1 MRMAK
6 AEPCVRP
13 RHTISSCLASAAST
27 NVMWYTQCH
36 KPTILEGFKFTPF
49 MSIDYS
55 TIFFV
60 RLDDI
65 GDEWHCPEPRS
76 FQQPYDLPPPGSR
89 PHDLRL
95 ETTSSIGKA
104 QSAPHPP
111 STGAYKQY
119 SGWWSLAPAGGATD
133 PVWNQMLS
141 ACCTLNSWRRKD
153 CQMLKPKHKL
163 GDKYVPRMW
172 HPNTPVLSHLCRKS
186 FGSNLLVVVVVAVKS
201 FEGLDVH
208 LDAASVWNVGPHVT
222 TVTTVTTVCP

>member
-1 MRMAK
+1 
-6 AEPCVRP
+6 
-13 RHTISSCLASAAST
+13 
-27 NVMWYTQCH
+27 
-36 KPTILEGFKFTPF
+36 
-49 MSIDYS
+49 
-55 TIFFV
+55 V

-65 GDEWHCPEPRS
+65 ADEWHCPEPRS

-153 CQMLKPKHKL
+153 YQMLKPKHKL
-163 GDKYVPRMW
+163 GNKYVPRMW
-172 HPNTPVLSHLCRKS
+172 HPNTPVLSHFCHKS

-208 LDAASVWNVGPHVT
+208 LDAASETLDHMSLQSLQSAHIKSRKSRLEPGSQIFSPWKIGIVQVKVPRKHTPKIIHLTLNSGG
-222 TVTTVTTVCP
+222 